1 MSLKT
6 EMIGDI
12 SSALRGEGAS
22 GSLNSSMDIN
32 NTQGPVPSGYR
43 ITLLSS
49 EGSMLSQWVPLPAKG
64 KYSFKDKNGEPAAT
78 GLFLVEAN
86 EKWEARCSGT
96 SAFIGRSGSRFHSL
110 ILSDQC
116 LVPLVENESLKTLYA
131 ELTYTESGTF
141 HNYRPLEPAEI
152 TIGKLP
158 DNDIVYAGNLV
169 SRRHAKL
176 LYSDGSWA
184 IKDTG
189 SLNGVYVNG
198 VRVLEQPLALG
209 DEIYIMGLRILVGC
223 GFISVNDSNA
233 RVRVRTDKL
242 ELLQSAAPLADED
255 AGSEPAGT
263 PQSDSPVQV
272 MFSRLPRRMTAMA
285 AKDIEL
291 DAPPMSMSNNGIP
304 LLLRMADPM
313 MKDVSSLLTG
323 NVTTLPS
330 LLFHF
335 ASQNYTEKQKKEY
348 EARRT
353 LKYTEYLKKKEKD
366 ILMEKL
372 SEEKAL
378 RINYPK
384 TSYVLHYPQDKT
396 QLWER
401 RNTDDDFLLLRLG
414 HGSIPL
420 KAAIIAP
427 QQRFDLEEDPLEKK
441 MHELADAPVSLEN
454 VPITVDLRE
463 DRVIGVTGERE
474 SSLRFVSQMIRR
486 LSILYSYD
494 ELKIILLAEE
504 KELRAFE
511 FVRTLPHAWDDR
523 RSIRFLATDDSEAYQ
538 IGEYLKNSVEK
549 DLENP
554 RELNKILR
562 ERPYY
567 LVVALSKRLI
577 GGIESVKQI
586 MKQEQNIGVGVISV
600 YANIPKECSLLLR
613 IREDDACSITYLR
626 QPDKKDLPFLMDN
639 FDESLA
645 RASMRTLANTS
656 LKLISQSFSLP
667 KSLSFLEM
675 FGVGKVEH
683 LNAADRWQNSNPI
696 KSLAAPVGVAAD
708 GTIFQLDLHQKFQGP
723 HGLVAGMTG
732 SGKSEFLIT
741 YILSMSILYHPD
753 EVSFVLIDY
762 KGGGLAGAFNDPARG
777 VRLPHLMGTITNL
790 DGPSIQRSLISI
802 ESELTRRQRIFNE
815 AKSLSGEGTMDIY
828 TYQRLVRNGIVKEP
842 IPHLFIISDEFAELK
857 TQQPEF
863 MDQLISAAR
872 IGRSLG
878 VHLILATQK
887 PSGIVNDQIRSNTK
901 FRVCL
906 KVQDKLDSTD
916 MIDRPDAAE
925 LKDTGRFYLQVG
937 YNEYFALGQSGW
949 SGADYEPQEEV
960 IVNRDDSVQVIDTL
974 GQTVLEV
981 KPKKKKVTAQG
992 SQLVAVVKYLSQ
1004 LASELGIAPRSLWK
1018 EPLPEKLDADALVRQ
1033 AAEEAEQL
1041 PESNGITAVLGMLD
1055 DPSRQIQM
1063 PLRLDLT
1070 RGGHLLI
1077 VGDQGSGKS
1086 VLLQTLLLTLSEKYS
1101 PKELNYYLLDF
1112 SGRMLNLFR
1121 VMPHCGAVLCEEQED
1136 LLKAFF
1142 NLISQII
1149 AERKRLFA
1157 QLEVDSYE
1165 DAAKYSELPL
1175 ILIVIDDISGLSG
1188 SKKGYEYYTRLD
1200 AYLKAGAPYGIRYII
1215 TMNHLN
1221 EMSGRLRQ
1229 EIPDRLA
1236 LHMKDRYAYGDA
1248 LNCRCTFVPP
1258 EKRGR
1263 GLALCEEQPLEF
1275 QAAMYFPE
1283 AGGKERSEML
1293 KERLRMRAAGLA
1305 GAKRAKRLAVVSE
1318 TETYAQFAADFPE
1331 GRIPLGYA
1339 LKDAQ
1344 PVALPLKQF
1353 LALSLY
1359 FGNPDGIRP
1368 VLENFLLA
1376 AKREEMELVI
1386 ATRPQNSVF
1395 APASSETVDKT
1406 LTEDAVFL
1414 NTDEEGLAKFSSL
1427 FSREI
1432 LRRNKILTEYCVK
1445 NGIDPGRMDVRD
1457 MTFAY
1462 MRRNVRPLLVLMEGY
1477 ADLCRLAQEGDEKIL
1492 NKLAAYFTLAG
1503 RYQIYM
1509 IACTYPD
1516 DDKKLSG
1523 CELVGYFNKE
1533 KMSML
1538 FGGKLDKQPL
1548 VALPGEYAKKT
1559 EKGPYNRCLM
1569 YYRKDLYTLLMP
1581 CGELKAERV
1590 DEEQLSIFKRV

>member
-22 GSLNSSMDIN
+22 GSPNSSMDIN

-141 HNYRPLEPAEI
+141 HNYRPLESAEI

-158 DNDIVYAGNLV
+158 ENDIVYAGNLV
-169 SRRHAKL
+169 SRRHARL
-176 LYSDGSWA
+176 LYSDGVWA

-189 SLNGVYVNG
+189 SLNGVYING
-198 VRVLEQPLALG
+198 VRVLEQTLELG
-209 DEIYIMGLRILVGC
+209 DEIYIMGLRILIGC

-242 ELLQSAAPLADED
+242 QLLQSTAPLTNDD
-255 AGSEPAGT
+255 ANPESESRS
-263 PQSDSPVQV
+263 QSDAPVQV
-272 MFSRLPRRMTAMA
+272 LFSRLPRRMTAMVTR
-285 AKDIEL
+285 DIEL

-304 LLLRMADPM
+304 LLMRMADPM

-323 NVTTLPS
+323 NITTIPS

-348 EARRT
+348 EERRT
-353 LKYTEYLKKKEKD
+353 LKYTEYLKKKEKE
-366 ILMEKL
+366 IRLEKF

-384 TSYVLHYPQDKT
+384 TNYVLNYPQDKT

-420 KAAIIAP
+420 KAAISAP

-441 MHELADAPVSLEN
+441 MHELADAPVKLEN

-463 DRVIGVTGERE
+463 DRVIGITGERE
-474 SSLRFVSQMIRR
+474 SSLRFVSQMIQR
-486 LSILYSYD
+486 LAVLYSYD
-494 ELKIILLAEE
+494 ELKIVLLAEE
-504 KELRAFE
+504 KELRSFE
-511 FVRTLPHAWDDR
+511 FMRTLPHTWDDQ

-567 LVVALSKRLI
+567 LIIALSKRLI

-600 YANIPKECSLLLR
+600 YANIPKECSLLLQ

-626 QPDKKDLPFLMDN
+626 QPDKKDLPFLKDN

-708 GTIFQLDLHQKFQGP
+708 GSIFQLDLHQKFQGP

-777 VRLPHLMGTITNL
+777 IRLPHLMGTITNL

-828 TYQRLVRNGIVKEP
+828 TYQRLVRNGIVEEP

-949 SGADYEPQEEV
+949 SGAEYEPQEDV

-974 GQTVLEV
+974 GQTILEV

-1004 LASELGIAPRSLWK
+1004 LASELGIAPKSLWK
-1018 EPLPEKLDADALVRQ
+1018 DPLPAKIDADVLVRQ
-1033 AAEEAEQL
+1033 SADEDQL
-1041 PESNGITAVLGMLD
+1041 PKKDGITAVLGMLD

-1063 PLRLDLT
+1063 PLRLDIT

-1101 PKELNYYLLDF
+1101 TKELNYYILDF
-1112 SGRMLNLFR
+1112 SGRMLNQFR
-1121 VMPHCGAVLCEEQED
+1121 VLPHCGAVLCEEQED
-1136 LLKAFF
+1136 FLKQFF
-1142 NLISQII
+1142 NMLDQIVS
-1149 AERKRLFA
+1149 ERKRLFA
-1157 QLEVDSYE
+1157 QLEVDSFE

-1175 ILIVIDDISGLSG
+1175 ILVVIDDIAGFTG

-1200 AYLKAGAPYGIRYII
+1200 AYLKAGAPYGIRYVI
-1215 TMNHLN
+1215 TMSHLN
-1221 EMSGRLRQ
+1221 EMSGRIRQ
-1229 EIPDRLA
+1229 EIPTRLA
-1236 LHMKDRYAYGDA
+1236 LHMKDRYEYGDA
-1248 LNCRCTFVPP
+1248 LNCRCPFVPS
-1258 EKRGR
+1258 EQRGR
-1263 GLALCEEQPLEF
+1263 GLALYEEQPLEF
-1275 QAAMYFPE
+1275 QAAMYYPE
-1283 AGGKERSEML
+1283 ADGKARSEMI
-1293 KERLRMRAAGLA
+1293 KERLRMRADSLA
-1305 GAKRAKRLAVVSE
+1305 GAKRARRLAVVSD
-1318 TETYAQFAADFPE
+1318 TETYAQFAADFSE
-1331 GRIPLGYA
+1331 GRIPLGYS
-1339 LKDAQ
+1339 LKDAR

-1353 LALSLY
+1353 IALSLY

-1376 AKREEMELVI
+1376 AKREEMDLVI
-1386 ATRPQNSVF
+1386 ATLAQNSVF
-1395 APASSETVDKT
+1395 NPSSSETVDKT

-1414 NTDEEGLAKFSSL
+1414 NTDAEGMAKFSSL

-1432 LRRNKILTEYCVK
+1432 LRRNKILTEYCAQK
-1445 NGIDPGRMDVRD
+1445 GLDPGRMDVRD
-1457 MTFAY
+1457 ITFAY
-1462 MRRNVRPLLVLMEGY
+1462 MRRNVKPLLVLMEGY
-1477 ADLCRLAQEGDEKIL
+1477 ADLCRLAQQGDVKQL
-1492 NKLAAYFTLAG
+1492 NKIAAYFTLAG
-1503 RYQIYM
+1503 RYQIYL
-1509 IACTYPD
+1509 IACTYPE

-1523 CELVGYFNKE
+1523 CELISYFNKE

-1538 FGGKLDKQPL
+1538 FGGRLDKQTL
-1548 VALPGEYAKKT
+1548 AALPAAYAKKT

-1569 YYRKDLYTLLMP
+1569 YYRKDFYTLLMP
-1581 CGELKAERV
+1581 CGELKADRV
-1590 DEEQLSIFKRV
+1590 DEEQLSIFEQV